1 MRKILL
7 ICVSMMMLLGLGACD
22 PAQSAVKDLESLVN
36 DIKTNSQS
44 YTAEDWAEV
53 EASYSEIET
62 ELAKYE
68 YSDADL
74 EKIGELKGKYI
85 GYKTKQSI
93 EDFGKQLKDSAKE
106 LEGGIQGFLDAISD
120 DGTEEK

>member
-1 MRKILL
+1 
-7 ICVSMMMLLGLGACD
+7 MMMLLGLGACD
-22 PAQSAVKDLESLVN
+22 PAQSAVNDLESLVN
-36 DIKTNSQS
+36 DIKANYQS

-53 EASYSEIET
+53 EASYSKIET

-74 EKIGELKGKYI
+74 EKIGELKGEYI
-85 GYKTKQSI
+85 GYMTKQSI
-93 EDFGKQLKDSAKE
+93 EDIGKQLKDSAKE